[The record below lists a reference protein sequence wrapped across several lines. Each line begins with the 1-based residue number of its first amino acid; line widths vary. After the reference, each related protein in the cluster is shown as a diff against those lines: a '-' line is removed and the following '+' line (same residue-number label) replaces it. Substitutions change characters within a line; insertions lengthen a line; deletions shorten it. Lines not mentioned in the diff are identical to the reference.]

1 MNEAYLKLLGQTH
14 GDWKNTAHFLAIA
27 SHVMRRILV
36 DHARAKSADKRGRE
50 FQRVC
55 LSLVEVTATNNP
67 VNLIVVNDLLEKLEA
82 LNARHA
88 KIVECRIFGGLTLEE
103 IAETLSVSLATIK
116 NDWRFCKA
124 WLSSQMATS
133 TRKRTAMVQPQADLD
148 AREFH
153 VLQELFDK
161 AIALPQLQ
169 RITFLHSIGVEYPH
183 LIQPL
188 QEMLRHDAFTEL
200 SATQAFSAPVQNDGD
215 DTRCIAA
222 MSD

>member
-1 MNEAYLKLLGQTH
+1 MTDAVQLLDESLHGKQASTNRLVELLSEQLREMAQRHLRSERADHTLQPTALVNEAYLKLLGQTQ

-103 IAETLSVSLATIK
+103 IAETLSVSLATVK

-124 WLSSQMATS
+124 WLSSQMAT
-133 TRKRTAMVQPQADLD
+133 
-148 AREFH
+148 
-153 VLQELFDK
+153 
-161 AIALPQLQ
+161 
-169 RITFLHSIGVEYPH
+169 
-183 LIQPL
+183 
-188 QEMLRHDAFTEL
+188 
-200 SATQAFSAPVQNDGD
+200 
-215 DTRCIAA
+215 
-222 MSD
+222 